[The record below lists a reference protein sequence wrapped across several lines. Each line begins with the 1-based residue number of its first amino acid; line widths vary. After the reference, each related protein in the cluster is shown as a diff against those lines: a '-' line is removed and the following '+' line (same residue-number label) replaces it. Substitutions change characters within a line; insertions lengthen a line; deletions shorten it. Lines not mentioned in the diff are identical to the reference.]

1 MAESFQILDVVQD
14 VMDLDV
20 KGRQSRRGYRTNFA
34 QSIALLRQ
42 CVILR
47 KPRIQVPVGQVVH
60 QRLFHDGQSDQSL
73 SFGAVA
79 SGILS
84 PVAPSK
90 IIRIPKRSLGV

>member
-14 VMDLDV
+14 VMDLNV
-20 KGRQSRRGYRTNFA
+20 QGRQSRRGYRTNFA
-34 QSIALLRQ
+34 QSIELLRQ

-47 KPRIQVPVGQVVH
+47 KPMIQVPVGQIVH
-60 QRLFHDGQSDQSL
+60 QRLFHGQSDQSL

-90 IIRIPKRSLGV
+90 IIRIPTRSLGV